1 MVLVPPLV
9 SCQAHVVVGFTDLEY
24 DTFEAVAS
32 QKDGPHLS
40 RILIF

>member
-24 DTFEAVAS
+24 DMFEAVAS
-32 QKDGPHLS
+32 QKDGAPTCHV
-40 RILIF
+40 F